1 MKRRGISEVAGVVLM
16 SLVVASIS
24 LVWLATQGPLLTMQA
39 SSIIDQLRA
48 AERRQRQLLSLLYY
62 FKDGAGNLVLY
73 IYNYGAEDSTA
84 SRLFVGDGEVDLGSV
99 TVKNAETNQPLP
111 GLRIPPKVLAEV
123 KIPSAP
129 SGRYIVF
136 LMTEEG
142 GRFAWEVSV

>member
-1 MKRRGISEVAGVVLM
+1 MERRGVSEVAGVI
-16 SLVVASIS
+16 LVSMIIFSVGLA
-24 LVWLATQGPLLTMQA
+24 WLAAQGPLLAMQA
-39 SSIIDQLRA
+39 YSIIDLIRA

-73 IYNYGAEDSTA
+73 IYNYGVEDSTIA
-84 SRLFVGDGEVDLGSV
+84 RLFVGDGEVDLGSV

-136 LMTEEG
+136 LMTKEE